1 CATHGGDSDIW
12 NSLYHGLDSW

>member
-1 CATHGGDSDIW
+1 CATHGGYSDIW